1 MHRPP
6 AQSNVEDSTQ
16 LRRRWFVPALAFA
29 VMICALLVGAPA
41 FAELPPDVDAVAEH
55 MAFLG
60 YQCER
65 KEDRLECQHAQNV
78 NTAVRG
84 LQGGTLLIAFLIA
97 EDAAKAPDK
106 RLEML
111 ELVNTMNANSTTVI
125 FFLDEDG
132 DLGAST
138 WFPSRYDKAT
148 FGRILERWNTDIRE
162 ALQRDPVRSRALL
175 R

>member
-1 MHRPP
+1 MRE
-6 AQSNVEDSTQ
+6 AMRKTAR
-16 LRRRWFVPALAFA
+16 LGAAILALGLA
-29 VMICALLVGAPA
+29 GAPA
-41 FAELPPDVDAVAEH
+41 SAELPPDVDAVNEH

-65 KEDRLECQHAQNV
+65 LPDRLQCTHPQNV
-78 NTAVRG
+78 NTQVRG
-84 LQGGTLLIAFLIA
+84 LQGGTLLIAFLVA

-106 RLEML
+106 RLEVL

-125 FFLDEDG
+125 FFVDKDG

-138 WFPSRYDKAT
+138 WFPGRYDKAT
-148 FGRILERWNTDIRE
+148 FGQLIERWNTDIRE
-162 ALQRDPVRSRALL
+162 ALQRDPERSRALL

>member
-1 MHRPP
+1 MARPTVLLLTPLVLTLLGSP
-6 AQSNVEDSTQ
+6 ARAD
-16 LRRRWFVPALAFA
+16 
-29 VMICALLVGAPA
+29 
-41 FAELPPDVDAVAEH
+41 LPPDVDAVAQH

-65 KEDRLECQHAQNV
+65 LPDRLECKHPQNV
-78 NTAVRG
+78 NMQVRG
-84 LQGGTLLIAFLIA
+84 LQGGTLLITYLAA

-106 RLEML
+106 RLSVL

-125 FFLDEDG
+125 FFVDKDG

-138 WFPSRYDKAT
+138 WFPGAYDKAT
-148 FGRILERWNTDIRE
+148 FGQMLERWNTDIRE
-162 ALQRDPVRSRALL
+162 AVQRDPEGSRALL